1 MTAEIMARFGP
12 KGVRRIPPS
21 ELPGADAAADTGAG
35 PGAVARTGPGTG
47 ALPPDAARALADPG
61 LPLQVGPY
69 FTASTGEPLAL
80 AEYAATIGYPDAIPT
95 TPASA
100 SASAETFNEAPG
112 GTFNDA
118 SGGTSGE
125 ASGRTSGGTASG
137 ASGGSS
143 NGTSGGT
150 SGGTFG
156 KASREASGGVVDA
169 AGWCRVGTDHGAE
182 ICVTGAGDVQAVF
195 VTATAPPMTVNG
207 SVPAFIASL
216 LALDRYLPPL
226 ASPGD
231 RNPAEIFRE
240 LRQALLE
247 IDEPALADDEAWWPR
262 VLEQIRHA
270 LSFPFAA
277 AVEYEDANGGKH
289 VETEQARVGL
299 PHPERLLWDR
309 LDARGIAPG
318 QVTRV
323 YTELEPC
330 FLPGNYCRTGLSR
343 FRNAEF
349 TYSFDYGATAD
360 ERERGLLELM
370 RQAAGA
376 TET

>member
-1 MTAEIMARFGP
+1 MTAEIITRFGP
-12 KGVRRIPPS
+12 EGLRRVPAG
-21 ELPGADAAADTGAG
+21 ELPGELPGEAAA
-35 PGAVARTGPGTG
+35 
-47 ALPPDAARALADPG
+47 ALADPG

-80 AEYAATIGYPDAIPT
+80 GEYAATVGFPDA
-95 TPASA
+95 
-100 SASAETFNEAPG
+100 AP
-112 GTFNDA
+112 D
-118 SGGTSGE
+118 
-125 ASGRTSGGTASG
+125 TA
-137 ASGGSS
+137 
-143 NGTSGGT
+143 
-150 SGGTFG
+150 
-156 KASREASGGVVDA
+156 D
-169 AGWCRVGTDHGAE
+169 WCRIGTDHGAE
-182 ICVTGAGDVQAVF
+182 MCVSDTGDVQAVF
-195 VTATAPPMTVNG
+195 VTATAPPMTVNTD
-207 SVPAFIASL
+207 VPAFVASL

-240 LRQALLE
+240 LRGTLLR
-247 IDEPALADDEAWWPR
+247 IDEPALEDDEAWWPR

-277 AVEYEDANGGKH
+277 AIEYEDAGGGRH
-289 VETEQARVGL
+289 VETEEARVGL

-330 FLPGNYCRTGLSR
+330 FLPGNYCRMRLSR

-349 TYSFDYGATAD
+349 TYSHDYGATAD

-370 RQAAGA
+370 QQAAQ
-376 TET
+376 ET